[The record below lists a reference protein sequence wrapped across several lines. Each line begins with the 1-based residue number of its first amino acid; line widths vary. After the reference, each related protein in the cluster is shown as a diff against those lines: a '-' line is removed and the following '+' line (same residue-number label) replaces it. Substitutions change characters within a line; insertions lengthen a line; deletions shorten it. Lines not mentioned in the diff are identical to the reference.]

1 MQILFILFSSIFEKI
16 ESFRVISIA
25 RLPNTSLRFHLQPIY
40 VIIFNVP
47 SWNTHLEVGFAL
59 RCFQRLSIPNIATQQ
74 CNWRHNWYTSGSSN
88 TVLSY

>member
-1 MQILFILFSSIFEKI
+1 MLLSVFLFKL
-16 ESFRVISIA
+16 ESCRVISIA

-59 RCFQRLSIPNIATQQ
+59 RCFQRLSIPYIATQQ
-74 CNWRHNWYTSGSSN
+74 CTWRHN
-88 TVLSY
+88 

>member
-1 MQILFILFSSIFEKI
+1 MLLSVFLFKL
-16 ESFRVISIA
+16 ESCRVISIA

-59 RCFQRLSIPNIATQQ
+59 RCFQRLSIPYIATLQ
-74 CNWRHNWYTSGSSN
+74 CTRLYNRYTRGTFNS
-88 TVLSY
+88 VLSY